1 MAMSKYIYCPLCG
14 AELEER
20 EAYGQVRRACPACSF
35 VHFTDPKVAVIGS
48 GPAGLTCAFD
58 LARKGYKVTVFEKH
72 KKLGGMLAVGLP
84 GYRCPREEVRRD
96 LAYIRKT
103 GVEFRP
109 DMELG
114 VDFEIEE
121 LLDKLGIPDPRE
133 LMRKKEAIY
142 KEAGLDD
149 EYLSRSDLIDAM
161 AQCPSIVE
169 RPIVVQGDRAV
180 IGRPPENVLDLI
192 K

>member
-1 MAMSKYIYCPLCG
+1 MSITIYHNPK
-14 AELEER
+14 
-20 EAYGQVRRACPACSF
+20 CSKSRQTLQLLRDNGIEPE
-35 VHFTDPKVAVIGS
+35 VVDYMKTPYTVAQ
-48 GPAGLTCAFD
+48 
-58 LARKGYKVTVFEKH
+58 
-72 KKLGGMLAVGLP
+72 
-84 GYRCPREEVRRD
+84 
-96 LAYIRKT
+96 
-103 GVEFRP
+103 
-109 DMELG
+109 
-114 VDFEIEE
+114 IEE

-169 RPIVVQGDRAV
+169 RPIVVQGDMAV